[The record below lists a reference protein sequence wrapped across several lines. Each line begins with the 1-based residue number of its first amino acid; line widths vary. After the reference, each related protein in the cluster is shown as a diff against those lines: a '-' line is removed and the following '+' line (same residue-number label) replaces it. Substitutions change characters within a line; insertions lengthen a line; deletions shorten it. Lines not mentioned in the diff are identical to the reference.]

1 MLITCPEC
9 GKEVSDT
16 IEQCIHCGFH
26 LKPKQPEHNEHPRS
40 KRIALGLRG
49 PSGKGLRFWS
59 VFGVVLS
66 FFGSIGFI
74 IAMMEE
80 LLEVFQD
87 ILHSHFYDYIPVFLY
102 SPGIGVFV
110 LCFVAIIINWHR
122 MALNGHNGKPL
133 LYVLEGDEQVHLVAL
148 NGQEV
153 LVDPDQLVSL
163 SRGASTDWIVKA
175 RYLDDNQQMRSL
187 LLGWTSSPKQ
197 LEESFA
203 KLKSYQG

>member
-16 IEQCIHCGFH
+16 IEQCIHCGYR
-26 LKPKQPEHNEHPRS
+26 LKPKSPQNNSFPHS
-40 KRIALGLRG
+40 KMVALGNRG
-49 PSGKGLRFWS
+49 CAGKGLRFWS
-59 VFGVVLS
+59 VFGIVVS
-66 FFGSIGFI
+66 AFGSIGFMI
-74 IAMMEE
+74 GLMHGLIE
-80 LLEVFQD
+80 LFAGNLNIRFSDVVEV
-87 ILHSHFYDYIPVFLY
+87 ILCSLFAGL
-102 SPGIGVFV
+102 FV
-110 LCFVAIIINWHR
+110 LCFVAIVIGWHR
-122 MALNGHNGKPL
+122 MALNGRNGKPL
-133 LYVLEGDEQVHLVAL
+133 LYVLEGDEQVHLVGL

-163 SRGASTDWIVKA
+163 ARGASTDWIVKA

-187 LLGWTSSPKQ
+187 LLGWTSNPKQ

>member
-16 IEQCIHCGFH
+16 IEQCIHCGYR
-26 LKPKQPEHNEHPRS
+26 LKPKSPQNNSFPHA
-40 KRIALGLRG
+40 KMVALGNRG
-49 PSGKGLRFWS
+49 CAGKGLRFWS

-74 IAMMEE
+74 TIMMEE
-80 LLEVFQD
+80 LLEIFQD

-102 SPGIGVFV
+102 SLLIGVFV

-122 MALNGHNGKPL
+122 MALNGRNGKPL
-133 LYVLEGDEQVHLVAL
+133 LYVLEGDEQVHLVGL

-163 SRGASTDWIVKA
+163 ARGASTDWIVKA
-175 RYLDDNQQMRSL
+175 RYLDENQQMRSL
-187 LLGWTSSPKQ
+187 LLGWTSNPKQ